1 MSCVF
6 KTKLNYCKLQF
17 YKISMH
23 IHKIYW
29 LESWCIYTFRI
40 HPNLKR
46 AIYCSAIA
54 AGDEDDWEFVW
65 EEYQRTTVAAEK
77 DKLRYALS
85 CTKEIW
91 LLNRSG
97 QWFELYTISTD
108 TIFTSYSLLTFII
121 QQISWVHS
129 WPFKDKKNGY
139 GLYRKLHCQKCR
151 RPASRMG
158 FCSWQ
163 VVLYN
168 PRVS

>member
-6 KTKLNYCKLQF
+6 KTKLNDCKLQF

-29 LESWCIYTFRI
+29 LESWCIFTFRI
-40 HPNLKR
+40 HPNLRR

-65 EEYQRTTVAAEK
+65 EEYQMTTVAAEK

-97 QWFELYTISTD
+97 QRFELYTISTD
-108 TIFTSYSLLTFII
+108 TMFASYSLLTFII

-129 WPFKDKKNGY
+129 WPFKDKKDGY
-139 GLYRKLHCQKCR
+139 GLYHKLHCQKCC

-163 VVLYN
+163 VVLYH